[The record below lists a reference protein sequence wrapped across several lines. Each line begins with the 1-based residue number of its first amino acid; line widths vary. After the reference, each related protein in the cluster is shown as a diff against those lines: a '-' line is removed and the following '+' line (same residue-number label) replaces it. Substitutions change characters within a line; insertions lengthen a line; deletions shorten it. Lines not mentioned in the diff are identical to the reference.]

1 LRKYFRHLNNY
12 YRNLRM
18 SLTGNDLKK
27 IGFAEGK
34 ALGLALEIF
43 EQQYSDLDSDGK
55 LSLLKRVLEYPSD
68 YLKDPKLSTIAKE
81 LLKPVDD
88 TIQLNIEGKPYQ
100 IYGAEAIEQGALSQ
114 MEIAMKLPVTIAGA
128 LMPDAHQGYGLP
140 IGGVLATQNAVI
152 PYGVGVDI
160 GCRMC
165 MTLYDLPITALDDR
179 KEDFKKMLVNNTKF
193 GQATFKKPKDHE
205 IFERKEFSELSIVRE
220 LKDRAWQQIG
230 SSGGGN
236 HFVEFGIVE
245 ILNPINEFN
254 IVPGKYIAV
263 LSHSGSRGLGANIAR
278 HYTKIAMDTCKLP
291 QPAKH
296 LAWLDLS
303 SEAGQEYW
311 LAMNLAGDYA
321 SACHHQ
327 IHERM
332 AIGLRETPLAMI
344 ENHHNFAWKEKDA
357 FGNEII
363 VHRKGATPAGT
374 GVLGIIPGSMATPG
388 FIVRGKGHA
397 VSINSASH
405 GAGRTMSRTKAKQT
419 ILQGHVNKFLK
430 QAGVELIGSG
440 LDEAPMAYKDIH
452 QVMNYQKDLV
462 EILGSFMPKI
472 VRMCG
477 DEKFQEV
484 D

>member
-1 LRKYFRHLNNY
+1 
-12 YRNLRM
+12 M
-18 SLTGNDLKK
+18 ITGNDLKN
-27 IGFAEGK
+27 IGFTESK
-34 ALGLALEIF
+34 ALGVALELI
-43 EQQYSDLDSDGK
+43 QSK
-55 LSLLKRVLEYPSD
+55 LSELSSEDQLKILGDVLKNPAAFEHDITLSPLARELTKPKSD
-68 YLKDPKLSTIAKE
+68 IIPLKEQI
-81 LLKPVDD
+81 
-88 TIQLNIEGKPYQ
+88 IPYS
-100 IYGAEAIEQGALSQ
+100 IYGAEAIEEGALKQ
-114 MEIAMKLPVTIAGA
+114 MEIAMKLPITAAGA

-140 IGGVLATQNAVI
+140 IGGVLATNNAVI

-165 MTLYDLPITALDDR
+165 MTIYDLPVSTLDKK
-179 KEDFKKMLVNNTKF
+179 KEDFKKMLINNTKF
-193 GQATFKKPKDHE
+193 GQATFKSPKDHE
-205 IFERKEFSELSIVRE
+205 VFERNEFKELSIVRKM
-220 LKDRAWQQIG
+220 KDRAWQQIG

-245 ILNPINEFN
+245 VPNEINEYN
-254 IVPGKYIAV
+254 LPPGNYVAV

-278 HYTKIAMDTCKLP
+278 HYTQIAMDTCKLP
-291 QPAKH
+291 QEAKH
-296 LAWLDLS
+296 LAWLDLI

-344 ENHHNFAWKEKDA
+344 ENHHNFAWKEKDGN
-357 FGNEII
+357 GNEMI
-363 VHRKGATPAGT
+363 VHRKGATPAGA

-388 FIVRGKGHA
+388 FIVRGKGQIA
-397 VSINSASH
+397 SINSASH
-405 GAGRTMSRTKAKQT
+405 GAGRTMSRTKAKET
-419 ILQGHVNKFLK
+419 ILPGHMKKFLK

-452 QVMNYQKDLV
+452 RVMDAQHELV
-462 EILGSFMPKI
+462 DTLGSFMPKI

-477 DEKFQEV
+477 DEKFKEV
-484 D
+484 Y

>member
-1 LRKYFRHLNNY
+1 MN
-12 YRNLRM
+12 
-18 SLTGNDLKK
+18 LTGNDLKQ
-27 IGFAEGK
+27 IGFIEGK
-34 ALGLALEIF
+34 ALGLAL
-43 EQQYSDLDSDGK
+43 DLVQKEYRNLSFDDK
-55 LSLLKRVLEYPSD
+55 LAMLKQILNNPSSFINDSLLAP
-68 YLKDPKLSTIAKE
+68 IANE
-81 LLKPVDD
+81 LLKPADD
-88 TIQLNIEGKPYQ
+88 TIALNVDGKSYQ
-100 IYGAEAIEQGALSQ
+100 IYGAESIEEGALQQ
-114 MEIAMKLPVTIAGA
+114 MDTAMKLPVTVAGA

-140 IGGVLATQNAVI
+140 IGGVLATNNAVI

-165 MTLYDLPITALDDR
+165 MTIYDIPTERL
-179 KEDFKKMLVNNTKF
+179 KQKGEDFKKLLVNNTKF

-205 IFERKEFSELSIVRE
+205 IFERQEFSELPIVRQM
-220 LKDRAWQQIG
+220 KDRAWQQIG

-245 ILNPINEFN
+245 ISNALNEYKLA
-254 IVPGKYIAV
+254 PGQYVAV

-278 HYTKIAMDTCKLP
+278 HYTKVAMDKCKLP
-291 QPAKH
+291 QEAKH
-296 LAWLDLS
+296 LAWLDLD
-303 SEAGQEYW
+303 SEEGQEYW

-344 ENHHNFAWKEKDA
+344 ENHHNFAWKEKDEH
-357 FGNEII
+357 GNELI
-363 VHRKGATPAGT
+363 VHRKGATPAGK
-374 GVLGIIPGSMATPG
+374 GVVGIIPGSMATPG
-388 FIVRGKGHA
+388 FIVRGKGL
-397 VSINSASH
+397 VESINSASH

-419 ILQGHVNKFLK
+419 ILPGHVNKFLK
-430 QAGVELIGSG
+430 EAGVELIGSG

-452 QVMNYQKDLV
+452 QVMNSQKELV
-462 EILGSFMPKI
+462 EVLGSFMPKI

-477 DEKFQEV
+477 DEKFKEV

>member
-1 LRKYFRHLNNY
+1 
-12 YRNLRM
+12 M
-18 SLTGNDLKK
+18 SLTGNELIN
-27 IGFAEGK
+27 IGFTEGK
-34 ALGLALEIF
+34 ALGIALLIVENKFSHLSKEEQLALLAEVVKQPSAFESNPIF
-43 EQQYSDLDSDGK
+43 LPLVQELNKPASDVIELNEQS
-55 LSLLKRVLEYPSD
+55 
-68 YLKDPKLSTIAKE
+68 I
-81 LLKPVDD
+81 
-88 TIQLNIEGKPYQ
+88 PYT
-100 IYGAEAIEQGALSQ
+100 IYGAEAIEEGALKQ
-114 MEIAMKLPVTIAGA
+114 MHTAMKLPVTVAGA

-140 IGGVLATQNAVI
+140 IGGVLATHNAVI

-165 MTLYDLPITALDDR
+165 MTIYDLPTTLLEDK
-179 KEDFKKMLVNNTKF
+179 KEDLKKMLLNNTQF
-193 GQATFKKPKDHE
+193 GQATFKKPKDHK
-205 IFERKEFSELSIVRE
+205 IFERNEFKELSIVRE
-220 LKDRAWQQIG
+220 MKDRAWKQIG

-245 ILNPINEFN
+245 IENLVNEYN
-254 IVPGKYIAV
+254 LAPGTYVAV

-278 HYTKIAMDTCKLP
+278 HYTHIAMDVCKLP
-291 QPAKH
+291 QEAKH

-303 SEAGQEYW
+303 TEAGQEYW

-357 FGNEII
+357 NGNEII
-363 VHRKGATPAGT
+363 VHRKGATPVGA

-388 FIVRGKGHA
+388 FIVRGKGLA
-397 VSINSASH
+397 ASINSASH
-405 GAGRTMSRTKAKQT
+405 GAGRLMSRTKAKET
-419 ILQGHVNKFLK
+419 ILPGHVNKFLK

-440 LDEAPMAYKDIH
+440 LDEAPMAYKNIH
-452 QVMNYQKDLV
+452 QVMASQKDLV
-462 EILGSFMPKI
+462 EVLGSFMPKI

>member
-1 LRKYFRHLNNY
+1 M
-12 YRNLRM
+12 NL
-18 SLTGNDLKK
+18 SGNDLIN
-27 IGFAEGK
+27 IGFTEGK
-34 ALGLALEIF
+34 ALGIALSIVENKLNHLSKEEQLTLLAEVIRQPAAF
-43 EQQYSDLDSDGK
+43 ENDPILLPLVQELTKPASDVIELNEQALPYS
-55 LSLLKRVLEYPSD
+55 
-68 YLKDPKLSTIAKE
+68 
-81 LLKPVDD
+81 
-88 TIQLNIEGKPYQ
+88 
-100 IYGAEAIEQGALSQ
+100 IYGAEAIEEGALKQ
-114 MEIAMKLPVTIAGA
+114 MQIAMKLPVTVAGA

-140 IGGVLATQNAVI
+140 IGGVLATRNAVI

-165 MTLYDLPITALDDR
+165 MTLYDLPITLLEDK
-179 KEDFKKMLVNNTKF
+179 KEDLKKMLLNNTQF

-205 IFERKEFSELSIVRE
+205 IFERNEFKELSIVRE
-220 LKDRAWQQIG
+220 MKDRAWKQIG

-245 ILNPINEFN
+245 IQNTINEYN
-254 IVPGKYIAV
+254 LAPGMYVAV
-263 LSHSGSRGLGANIAR
+263 LSHSGSRGLGANIAW
-278 HYTKIAMDTCKLP
+278 HYTQIAMDVCKLP
-291 QPAKH
+291 QEAKY
-296 LAWLDLS
+296 LAWLDLAT
-303 SEAGQEYW
+303 EAGQEYW

-357 FGNEII
+357 QGNELI
-363 VHRKGATPAGT
+363 VHRKGATPAGK

-388 FIVRGKGHA
+388 FIVRGKGLA
-397 VSINSASH
+397 ASINSASH
-405 GAGRTMSRTKAKQT
+405 GAGRLMSRTKAKEN
-419 ILQGHVNKFLK
+419 ILPGQVNKFLK

-440 LDEAPMAYKDIH
+440 LDEAPMAYKNIH
-452 QVMNYQKDLV
+452 QVMASQKDLV
-462 EILGSFMPKI
+462 EVLGSFMPKI

-477 DEKFQEV
+477 DERFQEV

>member
-1 LRKYFRHLNNY
+1 MR
-12 YRNLRM
+12 
-18 SLTGNDLKK
+18 LTGNDLKA
-27 IGFAEGK
+27 IGFPENKVIGI
-34 ALGLALEIF
+34 ALTIMENHYIELSRED
-43 EQQYSDLDSDGK
+43 Q
-55 LSLLKRVLEYPSD
+55 LSLLKEILKQPSAYENNEHVLPIV
-68 YLKDPKLSTIAKE
+68 KALST
-81 LLKPVDD
+81 PVDSL
-88 TIQLNIEGKPYQ
+88 IALNESLPYEV
-100 IYGAEAIEQGALSQ
+100 YGAEGIEQGAIAQ
-114 MEIAMKLPVTIAGA
+114 METAMKLPISVAGA

-140 IGGVLATQNAVI
+140 IGGVLATKNAVI

-165 MTLYDLPITALDDR
+165 MTLYDLPTSLLDE
-179 KEDFKKMLVNNTKF
+179 KAADFKKLLLNNTQF
-193 GQATFKKPKDHE
+193 GRSTFKKPKDHE
-205 IFERKEFSELSIVRE
+205 IFERKEFSEIAIARE
-220 LKDRAWQQIG
+220 MKDRAWQQIG
-230 SSGGGN
+230 TSGGGN

-245 ILNPINEFN
+245 ITNVINEYN
-254 IVPGKYIAV
+254 LPVGQYVAV
-263 LSHSGSRGLGANIAR
+263 LSHSGSRGLGATIAG
-278 HYTKIAMDTCKLP
+278 HYTRIAMETCKLP
-291 QPAKH
+291 QEAKH
-296 LAWLDLS
+296 LAWLDLNT
-303 SEAGQEYW
+303 EAGQEYW

-332 AIGLRETPLAMI
+332 AIGLRQTPLAMI

-357 FGNEII
+357 EGNEVI
-363 VHRKGATPAGT
+363 VHRKGATPAGK

-388 FIVRGKGHA
+388 FIVRGKGLPA
-397 VSINSASH
+397 SINSASH

-419 ILQGHVNKFLK
+419 ILPGQVKKFLK

-452 QVMNYQKDLV
+452 QVMEYQKDLV
-462 EILGSFMPKI
+462 EVLGTFMPKI

>member
-1 LRKYFRHLNNY
+1 MN
-12 YRNLRM
+12 
-18 SLTGNDLKK
+18 LTGNDLIN
-27 IGFAEGK
+27 IGFTQGK
-34 ALGLALEIF
+34 ALGLALDIF
-43 EQQYSDLDSDGK
+43 EKDYLILTNEQK
-55 LSLLKRVLEYPSD
+55 LSLLKEVLENPSA
-68 YLKDPKLSTIAKE
+68 YLTDAKLSIIETE

-88 TIQLNIEGKPYQ
+88 TIALNAEGKHYQ
-100 IYGAEAIEQGALSQ
+100 IYGAEAIEEGALRQ
-114 MEIAMKLPVTIAGA
+114 MQIAMKLPVTVAGA

-140 IGGVLATQNAVI
+140 IGGVLATHNAVI

-165 MTLYDLPITALDDR
+165 MTIYDLPASMLENR
-179 KEDFKKMLVNNTKF
+179 KEDLKKMLVNNTQF

-205 IFERKEFSELSIVRE
+205 IFERSEFKELTIVRE
-220 LKDRAWQQIG
+220 MKDRAWKQIG
-230 SSGGGN
+230 TSGGGN
-236 HFVEFGIVE
+236 HFVEFGLVE
-245 ILNPINEFN
+245 IQQPINEFN
-254 IVPGKYIAV
+254 LPVGNYVAV

-278 HYTKIAMDTCKLP
+278 HYTHVAMDICKLP
-291 QPAKH
+291 QEAKH
-296 LAWLDLS
+296 LAWLDLATA
-303 SEAGQEYW
+303 AGQEYW

-344 ENHHNFAWKEKDA
+344 ENHHNFAWKEKDEQ
-357 FGNEII
+357 GNEVI
-363 VHRKGATPAGT
+363 VHRKGATPAGA

-388 FIVRGKGHA
+388 FIVRGKGLA
-397 VSINSASH
+397 ASINSASH
-405 GAGRTMSRTKAKQT
+405 GAGRLMSRTKAKET
-419 ILQGHVNKFLK
+419 ILPGHVNKFLK

-440 LDEAPMAYKDIH
+440 LDEAPMAYKNIH
-452 QVMNYQKDLV
+452 QVMASQKDLV
-462 EILGSFMPKI
+462 EVLGSFMPKI